1 MSDPFEFAGGTAT
14 AGLRAIALAGTMV
27 AIGAVAFRVF
37 VAPRA
42 ALGRAASE
50 PVARLGRIGA
60 LLVLLA
66 APVRVW
72 VQASGFAMDP
82 GDTWGLIPG
91 VLGTDWGRGAIAQA
105 AAALLAVVALSVVV
119 RSRDRA
125 GWLPAAVAAVGL
137 AVAPGAMGHPIADE
151 AHRAQSMAADALHVA
166 GASAWIGALL
176 PLALFARA
184 GNAALTA
191 TLIRAFH
198 KVAMASVALVVLSGA
213 GSTLRRSPNLPAL
226 VHSGWGAT
234 LGVKLALVAVI
245 LALGAYHLR
254 SGEQRAAAGQRV
266 GRTLAAELLVALAV
280 LAVTGVLTGT
290 EPPAGS

>member
-14 AGLRAIALAGTMV
+14 AGLRAIALTGTMV
-27 AIGAVAFRVF
+27 AIGAVAFRVL

-42 ALGRAASE
+42 AFGSAASE
-50 PVARLGRIGA
+50 PVARLGRMGA

-72 VQASGFAMDP
+72 VQASGLAMDP
-82 GDTWGLIPG
+82 GDTWGLIPR

-105 AAALLAVVALSVVV
+105 AAALLAVVAFSVA

-125 GWLPAAVAAVGL
+125 GWLTAAVAAVGL

-254 SGEQRAAAGQRV
+254 SGEQRASAGQPV